1 MFIKEGENNSLHP
14 GVITLKPGRRCW
26 LSPFFI
32 FVVCYVSVCLPTTQS
47 HMLCHILL
55 TTAADVHNVGME
67 DEREKLSKPQQIPL
81 HNESVIFLHPH
92 PRFCLFKKKKKE
104 QDAHSKWRVHA
115 QFGFEGQM
123 GSLLVA
129 NVEPTKKKRSFRL
142 I

>member
-92 PRFCLFKKKKKE
+92 PRFCLFKKKKKGTRCTFKMASSCPVWFRRL
-104 QDAHSKWRVHA
+104 DGLSS
-115 QFGFEGQM
+115 
-123 GSLLVA
+123 GS
-129 NVEPTKKKRSFRL
+129 ER
-142 I
+142 